1 MLSSVAVGEELMP
14 HRIEVNETRNAQPDS
29 ESEEAPH
36 RVQVNEASN
45 AQAESESE
53 DAQAALPTT
62 PIRKLCRNRGLVM
75 QEQSVVEDSPES
87 NDTAAARAAAIRKGK
102 RKIR

>member
-1 MLSSVAVGEELMP
+1 MP

-29 ESEEAPH
+29 
-36 RVQVNEASN
+36 
-45 AQAESESE
+45 ESESE